1 MFSNHQ
7 HELLPGEGAPGGVA
21 FSPNSELL
29 YISAWD
35 SIYQYNLGAS
45 DILASRQIVAATDE
59 FITPDPVPAFTKFFM
74 MQLAP
79 NDKIYISVANVNSRY
94 LHVIDSPNELGTACN
109 VLQHHIE
116 LPTFNRFSL
125 PNLPHFSLK
134 AEIGSPCDTLR
145 PIAAFT
151 PLPDLLEV
159 SFTDE
164 SQRLPTEWF
173 WTFGDGNTSTEQHP
187 QHIYS
192 QQGVYEVCL
201 IASNEVG
208 SDTTCRMLD
217 LIIDGVEEI
226 ALAEQIKISPNPTAC
241 LLYTSPSPRD
251 ATLSRMPS
259 SA

>member
-1 MFSNHQ
+1 MCIRDR
-7 HELLPGEGAPGGVA
+7 HELLLGEGAPGGVA

-35 SIYQYNLGAS
+35 SIYQYNLGDT
-45 DILASRQIVAATDE
+45 DILASRQMVAATDE
-59 FITPDPVPAFTKFFM
+59 FIVQEPVPAFTKFFM

-79 NDKIYISVANVNSRY
+79 NDKIYISVPNVSSRY
-94 LHVIDSPNELGTACN
+94 LHVIDAPNELGTACN
-109 VLQHHIE
+109 VLQHHVL
-116 LPTFNRFSL
+116 LPTFNNFSL

-173 WTFGDGNTSTEQHP
+173 WTFGDGNTSTEQHLSLI
-187 QHIYS
+187 HI
-192 QQGVYEVCL
+192 
-201 IASNEVG
+201 
-208 SDTTCRMLD
+208 
-217 LIIDGVEEI
+217 
-226 ALAEQIKISPNPTAC
+226 
-241 LLYTSPSPRD
+241 
-251 ATLSRMPS
+251 
-259 SA
+259 